1 MSDLKVNVALF
12 TNDRPNAKTQF
23 RGYMKFKANELE
35 KLLNALKEQEE
46 NEHGNLELP
55 MVGWLKKTKAGKN
68 WVSAVAEIPLVRK
81 PYSTEL
87 TPAVDSLAAAFPGSV
102 VIEDDF

>member
-1 MSDLKVNVALF
+1 
-12 TNDRPNAKTQF
+12 
-23 RGYMKFKANELE
+23 
-35 KLLNALKEQEE
+35 
-46 NEHGNLELP
+46 

>member
-12 TNDRPNAKTQF
+12 TNDRANAKTHF
-23 RGYMKFKANELE
+23 RGNMKFKAKELE
-35 KLLNALKEQEE
+35 QLLNALKEQKE

-68 WVSAVAEIPLVRK
+68 WVSAVAEIPQVK
-81 PYSTEL
+81 KISSNEL
-87 TPAVDSLAAAFPGSV
+87 QDAVDSLAAAFPGSV
-102 VIEDDF
+102 VIEDEF

>member
-1 MSDLKVNVALF
+1 
-12 TNDRPNAKTQF
+12 
-23 RGYMKFKANELE
+23 MKFNRAGYDLAKSGSFIALE
-35 KLLNALKEQEE
+35 D
-46 NEHGNLELP
+46 
-55 MVGWLKKTKAGKN
+55 KTKAGKN